1 MRTCHPLP
9 DFQLQKKMKREERT
23 PVGKRNARL
32 DSRDKGAMLE
42 WEAFV
47 VADMRLETSD
57 LSGKRVEN
65 GISVRGRGCA
75 FYSHTWQVNLR
86 DGAALSN

>member
-1 MRTCHPLP
+1 
-9 DFQLQKKMKREERT
+9 
-23 PVGKRNARL
+23 
-32 DSRDKGAMLE
+32 MLE
-42 WEAFV
+42 WDAFV